1 MKPSIV
7 ATLICICCHTAAS
20 HACETTPTPAKMPSN
35 LPSALSA
42 NLSTHMASPPAARLV
57 AAAATGVDS
66 SPVVRRTAAH
76 THTDGAPPA
85 YTPAV
90 ARPMPVAV
98 AAPSTTGQPAPAA
111 EGSSDRS
118 ETMLAVALALM
129 AGIALRR
136 WGSARP

>member
-20 HACETTPTPAKMPSN
+20 HACETKPTAANMPST

-42 NLSTHMASPPAARLV
+42 NISSAHPGVRLV
-57 AAAATGVDS
+57 ATAATGVDAA
-66 SPVVRRTAAH
+66 PAVRRTAAH
-76 THTDGAPPA
+76 QTDGAPM

-90 ARPMPVAV
+90 ARPMPVA
-98 AAPSTTGQPAPAA
+98 APSPAAGQPAPVA
-111 EGSSDRS
+111 ESRGDRS

-136 WGSARP
+136 WGSARS

>member
-1 MKPSIV
+1 MNSSIV

-20 HACETTPTPAKMPSN
+20 HACETTPTAANMPST

-42 NLSTHMASPPAARLV
+42 NISSAHPGVRLV
-57 AAAATGVDS
+57 ATAATGVDTA
-66 SPVVRRTAAH
+66 PAVRRTAAH
-76 THTDGAPPA
+76 QADGAPM

-90 ARPMPVAV
+90 ARPMPVA
-98 AAPSTTGQPAPAA
+98 APSAATGQPAPAS
-111 EGSSDRS
+111 EGRGDRS

-136 WGSARP
+136 WGSARS

>member
-20 HACETTPTPAKMPSN
+20 HACETTPTAAAMPSTLLAN
-35 LPSALSA
+35 HSTSMAGPS
-42 NLSTHMASPPAARLV
+42 AARLV
-57 AAAATGVDS
+57 ATAAKGVDAQ
-66 SPVVRRTAAH
+66 PVVRRTAAH
-76 THTDGAPPA
+76 SHTDGAPV
-85 YTPAV
+85 YTPAM
-90 ARPMPVAV
+90 ARPMPVA
-98 AAPSTTGQPAPAA
+98 APSPAGQPASSG
-111 EGSSDRS
+111 EGTRDRS

>member
-20 HACETTPTPAKMPSN
+20 YACETTPTAANMPST

-42 NLSTHMASPPAARLV
+42 NISSAHPGVRLV
-57 AAAATGVDS
+57 AAAATSVEAA
-66 SPVVRRTAAH
+66 PAVRRTAAH
-76 THTDGAPPA
+76 QTDGAPM

-90 ARPMPVAV
+90 ARPMPVA
-98 AAPSTTGQPAPAA
+98 APSPATGQPAPST
-111 EGSSDRS
+111 EGGSSDRS

-136 WGSARP
+136 WGSARS